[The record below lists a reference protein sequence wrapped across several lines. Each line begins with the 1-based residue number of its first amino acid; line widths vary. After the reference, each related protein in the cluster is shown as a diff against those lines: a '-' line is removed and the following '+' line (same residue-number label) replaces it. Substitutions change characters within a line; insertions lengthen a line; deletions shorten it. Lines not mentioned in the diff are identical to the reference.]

1 MNKYC
6 PAGKI
11 ECENF
16 TVHGVPS
23 CLEIKPS
30 ARIYHHIEKYDT
42 YCPWPSRQVPK
53 TRGRVG
59 GVQVEPGDFE
69 KEIIDKMVEISAIQF
84 DIGVRQGRDDMK
96 QEIGAAIE
104 VAIENW
110 PHVKAIAI
118 AAIEEVK

>member
-42 YCPWPSRQVPK
+42 YCPWPSRQVPM
-53 TRGRVG
+53 
-59 GVQVEPGDFE
+59 EPGDFE
-69 KEIIDKMVEISAIQF
+69 KEITDKMAEISAIQF